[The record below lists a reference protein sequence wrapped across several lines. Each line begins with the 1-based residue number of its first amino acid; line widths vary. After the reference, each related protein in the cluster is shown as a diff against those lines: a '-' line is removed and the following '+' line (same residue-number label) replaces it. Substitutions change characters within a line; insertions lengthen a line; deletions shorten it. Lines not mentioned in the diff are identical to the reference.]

1 MSYLLTHKNMNGT
14 TILHKACHIGNL
26 DIVREILRLA
36 GPDNLDVLKF
46 IINDEDNLNM
56 TPLLRLC

>member
-1 MSYLLTHKNMNGT
+1 MSYLLTNKNMNGS

-26 DIVREILRLA
+26 EIVKEILRLA

-46 IINDEDNLNM
+46 VIND
-56 TPLLRLC
+56 

>member
-1 MSYLLTHKNMNGT
+1 MNGS

-26 DIVREILRLA
+26 EIVKEILRLA

-46 IINDEDNLNM
+46 VINDQDNLNM